1 MQDSAERALIERI
14 PWAIDGRREDAE
26 RLLLTLE
33 WSAPR
38 LAELPLR
45 LSVVLA
51 LGDRPESWLD
61 ETVVSLRAQSFRRW
75 ELLAAGSGAALA
87 KVREWT
93 TRDERIRAIEAP
105 GGRASGRNRAVDAAS
120 GDAILLLEEADL
132 LHPTALGAIASN
144 LAHDPTLG
152 WITTN
157 EATLSAD
164 LGRAIDFVT
173 KPELDIFTLLR
184 LDYVGG
190 LVAIRRSVLDEV
202 RDGPVFRERFEGC
215 EDHDLF
221 LRLARSGARALAL
234 PLVLRYARRAR
245 RPDPERTRL
254 VLEEHL
260 ARVHPAGF
268 TLTPPPAGA
277 VFPAFSVRP
286 KLPRGGVGLAAIVPF
301 RDRPELTLRCL
312 ESLERQEHSLAL
324 ETVLVD
330 NGSREPATRSA
341 LEAWL
346 ARPRRNA
353 YRLVRDEG
361 AFNFARINNRAVRE
375 HAREKELVLF
385 LNNDV
390 ELVSPDALEAMAAV
404 LLVDDRTAF
413 VGARLMYPGGEVQHG
428 GVRVLECFASTGY
441 YGIGHAV
448 HEREAVRV
456 EHTVLAVT
464 FACAMCRRATFE
476 RLGGLDEEILPNGFG
491 DVDLCLRAIEA
502 DLGNRYLGTV
512 EAIHDESSTR
522 GVVSEEAETA
532 ALHERHAAT
541 IARFRLR
548 HLGLD
553 IQPSWAYVTTPLD
566 EAGSLLPLRYRIAD
580 RLNLALKRVL
590 GPIHAELKRGFVR
603 RSVATPRRHDDPR
616 RPREP

>member
-1 MQDSAERALIERI
+1 MQDPAERALIERV
-14 PWAIDGRREDAE
+14 PWAIDGRREDTA
-26 RLLLTLE
+26 RLLATLAS
-33 WSAPR
+33 SAPR

-45 LSVVLA
+45 LSIVLA
-51 LGDRPESWLD
+51 SREVPKGWRD
-61 ETVVSLRAQSFRRW
+61 ETIASLRAQSFARW
-75 ELLAAGSGAALA
+75 DLIESAGSVAERNKAL
-87 KVREWT
+87 
-93 TRDERIRAIEAP
+93 
-105 GGRASGRNRAVDAAS
+105 DAAT
-120 GDAILLLEEADL
+120 GDAVVLVEEGDL
-132 LHPTALGAIASN
+132 LHPTALGVIASN
-144 LAHDPTLG
+144 FAHDPALG
-152 WITTN
+152 WVYTN
-157 EATLSAD
+157 EATVSDD
-164 LGRAIDFVT
+164 LERAIDFVT
-173 KPELDIFTLLR
+173 KPELDVFTLLR
-184 LDYVGG
+184 LNYVGS
-190 LVAIRRSVLDEV
+190 LAAIRRSVLDEV
-202 RDGPVFRERFEGC
+202 RERSVFRERFEGC

-221 LRLARSGARALAL
+221 LRLARHGARALAL
-234 PLVLRYARRAR
+234 PLVLRYARRPR

-254 VLEEHL
+254 LLEEHL
-260 ARVHPAGF
+260 AKVHPAGF
-268 TLTPPPAGA
+268 TVTPPPERA

-286 KLPRGGVGLAAIVPF
+286 KVPRPRVALAAIVPF

-330 NGSREPATRSA
+330 NGSREPGTRSA

-346 ARPRRNA
+346 AKPRRNA

-390 ELVSPDALEAMAAV
+390 ELVSRDALEAMAAELV
-404 LLVDDRTAF
+404 VDDRTAF
-413 VGARLMYPGGEVQHG
+413 VGARLMYPRGEVQHG

-464 FACAMCRRATFE
+464 FACAMCRRSTFE
-476 RLGGLDEEILPNGFG
+476 DLGGLDEEILPNGFG

-502 DLGNRYLGTV
+502 GLGNRYLGTV

-590 GPIHAELKRGFVR
+590 GPLHAEIKRGLVR
-603 RSVATPRRHDDPR
+603 RSVATPARRDDPR